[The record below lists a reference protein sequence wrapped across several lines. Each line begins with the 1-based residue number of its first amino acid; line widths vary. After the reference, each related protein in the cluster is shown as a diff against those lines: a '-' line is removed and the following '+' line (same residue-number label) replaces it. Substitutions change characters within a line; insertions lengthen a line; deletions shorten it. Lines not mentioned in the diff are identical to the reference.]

1 MAYPFKKY
9 KFNVTIDGINSP
21 AGDAAQ
27 GIGGGFTEVA
37 GFDLSYDVIEYR
49 DGNSPLHTSIK
60 LPGLAKYSNI
70 TLKYGTTADIT
81 FYNWVTE
88 TATAGNNITKH
99 NLTINLLDVDG
110 STVLATWQVERAWP
124 CHYVATDFN
133 ASASE
138 IAFESIELCHEGL
151 TRTA

>member
-9 KFNVTIDGINSP
+9 KFNVTIDGITG
-21 AGDAAQ
+21 ATGDGASF
-27 GIGGGFTEVA
+27 GGGFSEVA
-37 GFDLSYDVIEYR
+37 GFDLSLDTIEYR

-70 TLKYGTTADIT
+70 TLKWGTTEDMS
-81 FYNWVTE
+81 FYSWVVE
-88 TATAGNNITKH
+88 TATVGQDLQKQNV
-99 NLTINLLDVDG
+99 TIDLLDDDG
-110 STVLATWQVERAWP
+110 TTVLASWQVERAWP
-124 CHYVATDFN
+124 CKYVATDFN